1 MSTESMQLFT
11 LLLNS
16 EQKTPPEVCYK
27 KQIGFKALNEKGIIK
42 KVQIY

>member
-1 MSTESMQLFT
+1 MQLFI

-27 KQIGFKALNEKGIIK
+27 KQIGFKAINEKRITKNG
-42 KVQIY
+42 